1 MENSHSKRHE
11 LLVCSC
17 ELCFYM
23 SRMRHGKAHHDYDD
37 HMSSHQHG
45 VLHQHSVT
53 SYIALR
59 SVAVCCSVLQCLAVC
74 CSVLQCVAVCC
85 SVLQCVAVC
94 GRVRQCVAV
103 YCSDDMCTNSVAACC
118 SLLQL
123 VAACCSLLQCVT
135 VATSTPCIAV
145 RCNVVQCV

>member
-1 MENSHSKRHE
+1 
-11 LLVCSC
+11 
-17 ELCFYM
+17 M

-45 VLHQHSVT
+45 VFHEHSVT

-59 SVAVCCSVLQCLAVC
+59 SVAVF

-85 SVLQCVAVC
+85 SVLQCVIVC
-94 GRVRQCVAV
+94 YSVWQCTALC
-103 YCSDDMCTNSVAACC
+103 CSDDMCTKSVA
-118 SLLQL
+118 L
-123 VAACCSLLQCVT
+123 CCSLLQCAAVT
-135 VATSTPCIAV
+135 TSTPCIAV